1 MKRILYFMPDNPVTG
16 KSGNRTRCLR
26 ILEYLSQLNRNEY
39 IVDFLSISDWGDW
52 GEQDLLAFKKRFPA
66 IHVKTLE
73 RKMSKKKP
81 IRRFFYYK
89 IPFLLNTLFRG
100 VSVDI
105 TTPYFRRKAANYLNA
120 SKHDVIIA
128 SYASWGRLFVNLKHR
143 PYLIL
148 DTHDFITAQNKRNAN
163 KIGKLFQ
170 SELDIIR
177 NFNEI
182 WTLSVEEKYIYEQ
195 FTNSKIVYH
204 PVAFKN
210 TALQQHNRYKYDIIY
225 VASHNP
231 HNILSIH
238 WFLENVF
245 PKIQQYKLHIIGS
258 ICNEIPLEHP
268 NVIKYGILE
277 DLADVYNN
285 ARISICPMLSGTG
298 VKIKVIESLSYNVPV
313 VANTRGVDGLINKSK
328 NGCFSTDDKNEFAGY
343 IHQLMIDDE
352 LYMNARKEANTYF
365 NSNHDIAKE
374 ELYFKT
380 FLSQFKIQ

>member
-1 MKRILYFMPDNPVTG
+1 MPDNPVSG

-26 ILEYLSQLNRNEY
+26 ILEYLSQLNSNEY

-52 GEQDLLAFKKRFPA
+52 GEHELNLFKQRFPR
-66 IHVKTLE
+66 IKVKTIE
-73 RKMSKKKP
+73 RKMSKSKP
-81 IRRFFYYK
+81 VRRFFYYK
-89 IPFLLNTLFRG
+89 IPFLLHHLFRG
-100 VSVDI
+100 VSVDL
-105 TTPYFRRKAANYLNA
+105 TTPFFRRSAAHYLNA

-128 SYASWGRLFVNLKHR
+128 SYASWGKLFLNLKHK

-148 DTHDFITAQNKRNAN
+148 DTHDFLTAQNRKEE
-163 KIGKLFQ
+163 KIIGKLFQ

-182 WTLSVEEKYIYEQ
+182 WTLSIEEKYIYEQ

-210 TALQQHNRYKYDIIY
+210 TALQHPTDYKYDIIY

-238 WFLENVF
+238 WFLDNVF
-245 PKIQQYKLHIIGS
+245 PKIQHYKLHIIGS
-258 ICNEIPLEHP
+258 ICKEIPLEYP
-268 NVIKYGILE
+268 NVIKHGIVE
-277 DLADVYNN
+277 DLADIYKH

-298 VKIKVIESLSYNVPV
+298 VKIKVIESLSFNVPV
-313 VANTRGVDGLINKSK
+313 VANIRGVDGIINKSN
-328 NGCFSTDDKNEFAGY
+328 NGCFVTDNAEEFAAY
-343 IHQLMIDDE
+343 IDQLMIDEE
-352 LYMNARKEANTYF
+352 LYMNARKEANIYF
-365 NSNHDIAKE
+365 NNNHDIKKE

-380 FLSQFKIQ
+380 FLTHLK